1 MIRMLL
7 TIAAG
12 VMLLFLGCYKADVQV
27 PDYGSWGQPPP
38 PAIITPAN
46 PNDKADLIRENQ
58 ELRDRLAWVENQ
70 NHHDAHKYNELGD
83 DIAKVREKLA
93 QYQADRD
100 RYKAQAEERGRS
112 Q

>member
-70 NHHDAHKYNELGD
+70 NHHDAHEYKRPRRRHRQG
-83 DIAKVREKLA
+83 ARKVGPIPGGSRPL
-93 QYQADRD
+93 
-100 RYKAQAEERGRS
+100 
-112 Q
+112 